1 MGNHLGIEHGAP
13 NLGPPR
19 NMQDIGVNFTDPA
32 SKASVGG
39 SPVYAARFV
48 GDPSKSYKRPGP
60 NHFNGQGYSN
70 RTARGTAVA
79 DEPQSQYAV
88 FAGRHYNDGCCFDC
102 THPQTHARCA
112 LPSPA
117 VLTMQRCFT
126 FNTDGNAENDLPNGT
141 ANAMGDGTMEAI
153 YFGSSYA
160 PHGKGAGKGPWIGAD
175 MENGIYVRE
184 QQSSPH
190 RRVLISGGI

>member
-48 GDPSKSYKRPGP
+48 GDNSKGK
-60 NHFNGQGYSN
+60 HFNGQGYSN
-70 RTARGTAVA
+70 RTAKGTAVA

-88 FAGRHYNDGCCFDC
+88 FAGKHYNDGCCFDC
-102 THPQTHARCA
+102 AHRHTN
-112 LPSPA
+112 
-117 VLTMQRCFT
+117 FT
-126 FNTDGNAENDLPNGT
+126 SNCNSFQLKTPKL
-141 ANAMGDGTMEAI
+141 
-153 YFGSSYA
+153 
-160 PHGKGAGKGPWIGAD
+160 HHCVW
-175 MENGIYVRE
+175 
-184 QQSSPH
+184 
-190 RRVLISGGI
+190 